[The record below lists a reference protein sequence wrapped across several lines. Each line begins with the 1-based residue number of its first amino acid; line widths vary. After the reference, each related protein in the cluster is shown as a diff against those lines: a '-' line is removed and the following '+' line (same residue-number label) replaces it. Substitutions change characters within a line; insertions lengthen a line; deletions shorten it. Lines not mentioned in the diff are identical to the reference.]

1 MEMTVQVPFQQ
12 LIEWVKVLTP
22 SEKAIL
28 KKELEEE
35 KSIRKNEK
43 AIQLLL
49 DSPIFTEE
57 DIARIEQTRKS
68 INKWRRKDS

>member
-1 MEMTVQVPFQQ
+1 MEMTVEVPFQQ
-12 LIEWVKVLTP
+12 LLEWVKVLTP
-22 SEKAIL
+22 SQKAIL

-35 KSIRKNEK
+35 KPIKKNEK
-43 AIQLLL
+43 LIQLLL
-49 DSPIFTEE
+49 DAPVFTEE